1 MPIDVEVDVIN
12 LEWRKIMSTKRF
24 FCIWRANIV
33 ATSDNLKDWKK
44 QLQKLLGVTMV
55 TDTPHGMM
63 ANGNLPL
70 SSWFLQRLIQIL
82 DDIFREG
89 GIN

>member
-1 MPIDVEVDVIN
+1 
-12 LEWRKIMSTKRF
+12 MSTKRF

-55 TDTPHGMM
+55 ADTHGMM

-70 SSWFLQRLIQIL
+70 SS
-82 DDIFREG
+82 
-89 GIN
+89 